1 MKRVTKRTAGLLAA
15 LLLSLSLFP
24 LGAMAEE
31 VGATVEPADTL
42 AIVAVDDNTA
52 APEASATETPTVVAD
67 ALAEAAGPVAQDLDT
82 PAPAPAPTPTPA
94 PAPAADADA
103 IPTEADTVAVVL
115 DDSQPAAIEAV
126 ATAPEAVDADIPTD
140 TADAP
145 ASLSA
150 APKLS
155 APLSYQSLSAA
166 ADIAKLTFSKAFHT
180 NAGDFVINATKSE
193 LSVAGTNIIL
203 ENGAYNYQLYAN
215 KAGRMIFDN
224 DLAIAYQGVDG
235 KYNLHYD
242 MVDADN
248 HIMIVNG
255 TFNNLLTASPLL
267 QQIRDRI
274 SEDSYSYQLNLRTTE
289 GFTFNN
295 RLSYLYNGSLRG
307 FMINF
312 SYDKATNS
320 QSLVIDGLPETMVYA
335 GQAPLRQAA
344 LIQSRVHAR

>member
-1 MKRVTKRTAGLLAA
+1 MKRVTKRTAGLLVAA
-15 LLLSLSLFP
+15 LLSLSLFP

-31 VGATVEPADTL
+31 IDATFAPAD
-42 AIVAVDDNTA
+42 
-52 APEASATETPTVVAD
+52 TPTVVAVD
-67 ALAEAAGPVAQDLDT
+67 DEAAAPEADAPEAPAVVADAPAEVADPVAQDLDT
-82 PAPAPAPTPTPA
+82 PT
-94 PAPAADADA
+94 PAADA
-103 IPTEADTVAVVL
+103 IPAEVDEVAVVA
-115 DDSQPAAIEAV
+115 DDSLPAAVEAV
-126 ATAPEAVDADIPTD
+126 AAAPEVVEASALADA
-140 TADAP
+140 ADAP
-145 ASLSA
+145 SVMSAS
-150 APKLS
+150 PKLS
-155 APLSYQSLSAA
+155 APISFPSLKAA
-166 ADIAKLTFSKAFHT
+166 ADFAKLTYSKAYHT

-203 ENGAYNYQLYAN
+203 SNGAYNYQLYAN
-215 KAGRMIFDN
+215 TAGRMIFDN

-235 KYNLHYD
+235 KYSLHYD

-289 GFTFNN
+289 GFAFNN

-307 FMINF
+307 LVINF

-335 GQAPLRQAA
+335 GQASLRQAA
-344 LIQSRVHAR
+344 LIRSRILAL